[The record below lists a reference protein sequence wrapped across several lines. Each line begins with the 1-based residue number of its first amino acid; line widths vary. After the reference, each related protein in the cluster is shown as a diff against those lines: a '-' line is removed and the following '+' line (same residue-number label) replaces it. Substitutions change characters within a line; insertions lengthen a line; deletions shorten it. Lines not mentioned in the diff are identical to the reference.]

1 MLNTYGLLILPCL
14 IASSSILTTSSI
26 KIKILNKYL
35 GYQNVMLY
43 IRLLKCVLIE
53 NLGNNMA
60 AKKKVAYITP
70 PKQCFV

>member
-14 IASSSILTTSSI
+14 IASSSILTASSI
-26 KIKILNKYL
+26 KIKFLNKYL

-60 AKKKVAYITP
+60 AKKRLLT
-70 PKQCFV
+70 

>member
-26 KIKILNKYL
+26 KITILNKYI
-35 GYQNVMLY
+35 GYQY
-43 IRLLKCVLIE
+43 IYIYILNCVLIE
-53 NLGNNMA
+53 NLGNNMVV
-60 AKKKVAYITP
+60 KKKVAYITP